1 MKNLSIIIPTYRTP
15 PKILE
20 RAVKS
25 ALEQTLEG
33 IEILVYDDNDSPSE
47 INSVRNLVEKLHAD
61 KSYHHAQSLFY
72 IDGDGHVGPSDAR
85 KFAVEDS
92 AGEYVTFLDADD
104 SFYEKDSC
112 QIMFEKIR
120 ATPSK
125 LPDIVQGKIVVVDK
139 NPATLAAFPDAYDYI
154 EKSFRETLSFE
165 TGDELIS
172 AYLSEKKHSL
182 CLEGKLFRTKPLL
195 SALEKMP
202 RAECFVGENYM
213 WLYFILRECR
223 SFSEIAIPVCR
234 CHSENGFT
242 FSSDAIE
249 NLEEWK
255 KICSSS
261 SVFTAVFADMKSR
274 PLSCGEEIVRNFYSD
289 LMIRFAASNLRQQMR
304 VPDSLREKA
313 ARILIDS
320 WGADLISRM
329 VKKTWN

>member
-1 MKNLSIIIPTYRTP
+1 MTP

-20 RAVKS
+20 RAIKS

-33 IEILVYDDNDSPSE
+33 VEILVYDDNDIPSE
-47 INSVRNLVEKLHAD
+47 ITCVRNLVEKLHAD
-61 KSYHHAQSLFY
+61 NSLHHAPSLFY
-72 IDGDGHVGPSDAR
+72 IDGDGHNGPSDAR
-85 KFAVEDS
+85 KFAVEES

-104 SFYEKDSC
+104 TFYESDSC

-120 ATPSK
+120 SMPSK
-125 LPDIVQGKIVVVDK
+125 LPDIVQGKIVVEDK

-154 EKSFRETLSFE
+154 EKSCRESLSFDS
-165 TGDELIS
+165 GDELIS
-172 AYLSEKKHSL
+172 AYLGGKKHSL
-182 CLEGKLFRTKPLL
+182 CLEGKLFRSKPLL
-195 SALEKMP
+195 SALGKMP

-223 SFSEIAIPVCR
+223 SFTEISIPVCR
-234 CHSENGFT
+234 CHTESGFT
-242 FSSDAIE
+242 FSSEEIE

-261 SVFTAVFADMKSR
+261 SVFTAVFADIKNR
-274 PLSCGEEIVRNFYSD
+274 PLASGGEIVRSFYSD

-304 VPDSLREKA
+304 LPDSLRKKA
-313 ARILIDS
+313 ARMLVDS

-329 VKKTWN
+329 VGKEKET